1 MKKIYMSP
9 KMDVVEIKVQQM
21 LTSSPGAPL
30 DPSDTVNP
38 GEVEAPQIQ
47 DVLMFFAE

>member
-1 MKKIYMSP
+1 MKKIYIAPEMEI
-9 KMDVVEIKVQQM
+9 VEIKVQQM
-21 LTSSPGAPL
+21 LASSPGAPL

-47 DVLMFFAE
+47 DVLIIFAE